1 MFGPGGFR
9 VRSTEKIAARKY
21 LLNATESMLVVGMA
35 VALIALGAIL
45 GALVGAGIGFVT
57 RSVYLVV
64 TLAALGATVGG
75 FIGAGERMQLRA
87 PPELAPIALAVL
99 GGAVGVAIGITLH
112 SLGNNISLGALFGGF
127 AGTEMV

>member
-1 MFGPGGFR
+1 
-9 VRSTEKIAARKY
+9 
-21 LLNATESMLVVGMA
+21 MLVVGMA

-99 GGAVGVAIGITLH
+99 G
-112 SLGNNISLGALFGGF
+112 AL
-127 AGTEMV
+127 

>member
-1 MFGPGGFR
+1 MPPK
-9 VRSTEKIAARKY
+9 V
-21 LLNATESMLVVGMA
+21 SMLVVGMA

-75 FIGAGERMQLRA
+75 FIGAGERMQLRT

-112 SLGNNISLGALFGGF
+112 SILLAIIFGGLGALFGGF